1 MQRERHK
8 NNDILFHFRKD
19 GLPMT
24 KLSQLKIDPE
34 FQNQINP
41 PSFEE
46 THQLEMNILKEER
59 VLNPIITWNGVIVDG
74 HNRYEICMRH
84 QIPFA
89 VLEMDFSCEA
99 EAIAWIC
106 ANQLGRRNISEET
119 RKYLIGK
126 QFEAEK
132 LAGAVKNPNG
142 NNQYS
147 TFDEAVVIAPQ
158 EQDEETHSR
167 SKTAERIAKDN
178 HISKGTVEKY
188 AIYARARSFTI

>member
-59 VLNPIITWNGVIVDG
+59 TESDHHVERLYCGWTYTLSNSS
-74 HNRYEICMRH
+74 EIS
-84 QIPFA
+84 I
-89 VLEMDFSCEA
+89 
-99 EAIAWIC
+99 
-106 ANQLGRRNISEET
+106 
-119 RKYLIGK
+119 
-126 QFEAEK
+126 
-132 LAGAVKNPNG
+132 
-142 NNQYS
+142 YS
-147 TFDEAVVIAPQ
+147 I
-158 EQDEETHSR
+158 
-167 SKTAERIAKDN
+167 
-178 HISKGTVEKY
+178 
-188 AIYARARSFTI
+188 